1 MFVHQ
6 VISYLG
12 SWEKFKLLHQ
22 SELEEMLEAISTS
35 YSGNIKLNAKEERF
49 YGAQPSRKNWEL
61 AILNLGWTLEDKIF
75 HTPAGRRVNMSIL
88 GPKKNGVSVQLNFGN
103 PSWFHRWLFSQ
114 GALAVRHGYVNIPI
128 LLAPMKEFLSR
139 ESGREF
145 RLSPFSE
152 FEYLKDQLET
162 LAPLSANFPFLV
174 LGYSDTQPFLDVEV
188 FQLTSDPNITT
199 ERVVV
204 DRCIEFPP
212 EYHQAG
218 IGILNYFGVFLR
230 ENYPEKDTKV
240 RIEQHGMSVRLTVE
254 TEDGNVEVVEKA
266 LKDYELVVSGKA
278 RPETVTTNE
287 LALLDLKNELR
298 IAQFR
303 LESQRDIIDVQNRR
317 IDKLMDVI
325 GLSLQTAANRPI
337 AIQVNPS
344 FHNSNTVSINPDI
357 TESLAKVA
365 ELLQALPVS
374 DENNL
379 VLTDLTASLEA
390 IECESNPEKLKNSAG
405 ITKLGRFLRKFADGN
420 ESVTKAIEN
429 VERGQQIVGD
439 LSRTYNKIASL
450 CGLPNIPFV

>member
-6 VISYLG
+6 VVSYLG
-12 SWEKFKLLHQ
+12 AWERFELPHQ
-22 SELEEMLEAISTS
+22 SELSEILEATSTY
-35 YSGNIKLNAKEERF
+35 YSNRIKLSAN
-49 YGAQPSRKNWEL
+49 GTQSRRLWEL
-61 AILNLGWTLEDKIF
+61 AIRNLGWTLQDKIF
-75 HTPAGRRVNMSIL
+75 HTPAGRRVNMNSL
-88 GPKKNGVSVQLNFGN
+88 GPTKNGLSVQLNFGS

-128 LLAPMKEFLSR
+128 LLAPMKDFERR
-139 ESGREF
+139 EQEGEF
-145 RLSPFSE
+145 RLGSFSN
-152 FEYLKDQLET
+152 FEYIKDQLET

-174 LGYSDTQPFLDVEV
+174 LGYSDTQPLLDVEI
-188 FQLTSDPNITT
+188 FQLASDPNITT
-199 ERVVV
+199 ERVVI

-218 IGILNYFGVFLR
+218 LGILNYFGVFLR
-230 ENYPEKDTKV
+230 ENYPEKDAKV

-266 LKDYELVVSGKA
+266 LKDYELIVSGKA
-278 RPETVTTNE
+278 RPESVTTNE
-287 LALLDLKNELR
+287 LALLNLKNELR

-303 LESQRDIIDVQNRR
+303 LESQRDIIDAQNRQ
-317 IDKLMDVI
+317 IDKLMDAI
-325 GLSLQTAANRPI
+325 GFSLQAAAHRPI

-357 TESLAKVA
+357 TESLAKVS

-374 DENNL
+374 NENHL
-379 VLTDLTASLEA
+379 VLTDLTGSLEA

-420 ESVTKAIEN
+420 EAVTKAIKN

-439 LSRTYNKIASL
+439 LGRTYNKIATL